1 MRRLPPSSA
10 LLWCLVGSNAAV
22 SQITVCENF
31 SNCRT
36 FSSEED
42 ANRYM
47 EEAAKKRSDQEQEI
61 IRSMPIDYRDCIL
74 VALLDEIPKQKTE
87 HIYLDRLD
95 MHLRRQLERNGVN
108 VFPGT
113 AEPKSALALT
123 NRTQHTHYWNF
134 SFAFTA
140 VLKTD
145 EEYEAEVGFHCGTL
159 CLSRTRYVLRRDGS
173 ACSIVSKQWLG
184 GA

>member
-31 SNCRT
+31 SSCRT

-113 AEPKSALALT
+113 AEPRSALVLT
-123 NRTQHTHYWNF
+123 NRTQHDV
-134 SFAFTA
+134 APDPGEGRRRCRRR
-140 VLKTD
+140 KPI
-145 EEYEAEVGFHCGTL
+145 CGCAL
-159 CLSRTRYVLRRDGS
+159 ARHRSRRGACGCRNTSSRPLR
-173 ACSIVSKQWLG
+173 
-184 GA
+184 